1 MSYCEYWSTRV
12 VGTWCWGKQLCVCS
26 CVRVLQHGQLIIG
39 CGWTVHTW
47 KDEGTL
53 QILAVGHRHVRRR
66 GQNRVAA
73 KTLMSDLIFWAPTP
87 PSRTT
92 QTSPYILIYYRCYLF
107 SAVGG
112 PLDRSEKRFQTS
124 QTRDFTWRLF
134 EGFNAHLKKHFLE
147 SFIIVLRLPQFLLVW
162 KVKVQRKR
170 NRLFIM
176 WRRFFLLCFEAFVF
190 VQMEAKKWCFW
201 KTQETQWS
209 CCKMVYVLF

>member
-112 PLDRSEKRFQTS
+112 PLDPRKGFKLHKREILPEDYLKDLTP
-124 QTRDFTWRLF
+124 TWRNTFWNPLLLF
-134 EGFNAHLKKHFLE
+134 CVCP
-147 SFIIVLRLPQFLLVW
+147 SFSW
-162 KVKVQRKR
+162 
-170 NRLFIM
+170 
-176 WRRFFLLCFEAFVF
+176 FE
-190 VQMEAKKWCFW
+190 K
-201 KTQETQWS
+201 
-209 CCKMVYVLF
+209 